1 VLAHV
6 ESIGFTD
13 HPGFVTWDWENGA
26 PIFAITGEIFGP
38 SSEPGQLHTMCTQ
51 ANPWDYALDFGANLM
66 IYLDRRPVPQDVE
79 LVHRLRTRMFEFYNR
94 RALLLGVVEFSD
106 SFGAN
111 TDSVNLQID
120 QINEM
125 VGDVLPVYLELRFE
139 EVLQTYEEAHEMLA
153 EAEEE
158 AVELKNRALIW
169 VYVVEWLGVTGTAM
183 LSGFVVWSLM
193 IRRKLYRE
201 VQTTKLAT
209 HDF

>member
-1 VLAHV
+1 
-6 ESIGFTD
+6 
-13 HPGFVTWDWENGA
+13 VTWDCENGP

-66 IYLDRRPVPQDVE
+66 IFLDRRPVPQDVE
-79 LVHRLRTRMFEFYNR
+79 LVHRLRTRMFEFSNR

-125 VGDVLPVYLELRFE
+125 VGDALPIYLELRFE